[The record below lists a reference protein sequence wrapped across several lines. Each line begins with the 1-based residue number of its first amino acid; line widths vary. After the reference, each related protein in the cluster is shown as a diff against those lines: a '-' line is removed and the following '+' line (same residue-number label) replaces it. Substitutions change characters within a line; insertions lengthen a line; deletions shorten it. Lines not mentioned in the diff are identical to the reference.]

1 MKRHLFGLML
11 WLLLCGRALAADAV
25 ETAHLSVHDATGSLG
40 WERLV
45 ALAEREEAGLA
56 AVRGLWGLEGEEA
69 RAGGRGKIRVVYD
82 QPQRGQCT
90 STFFLGLGGQR
101 TLRVF
106 GCPEAPLMLAH
117 KMTSALMP
125 QPDKLIR
132 NMLGEISEQRLGRA
146 ASFPACGQD
155 ADDWVR
161 AFEAS
166 GLRIPLAD
174 LGPDHGSWG
183 MRDEGGG
190 RLIALDRL
198 RQLRAYA
205 EAGSFARYLAREH
218 GLEGLKR
225 LQWRTLESDQRPWA
239 EVFGADLP
247 ELERRWL
254 ESLKGGD
261 VDAARVERLARIL
274 MGVGGDPCERA
285 RKVAGATQ

>member
-1 MKRHLFGLML
+1 MKRPLFGVML

-25 ETAHLSVHDATGSLG
+25 ETAHLSVHDATGNLG
-40 WERLV
+40 WERL
-45 ALAEREEAGLA
+45 AELAEREEAGLA
-56 AVRGLWGLEGEEA
+56 AVRGLWGLEDVE
-69 RAGGRGKIRVVYD
+69 GRGRIRVIYD
-82 QPQRGQCT
+82 HPQRGQCT
-90 STFFLGLGGQR
+90 STFFLGAGGQR
-101 TLRVF
+101 MLRVF

-117 KMTSALMP
+117 KMTSALML

-166 GLRIPLAD
+166 GQRIPLSE

-190 RLIALDRL
+190 RLVAFDRL

-205 EAGSFARYLAREH
+205 EAGSFSKFLAREH
-218 GLEGLKR
+218 GLNALKR
-225 LQWRTLESDQRPWA
+225 LQRRTQETGTRPWA

-254 ESLKGGD
+254 EALKAGD
-261 VDAARVERLARIL
+261 VDASRVERLARIL
-274 MGVGGDPCERA
+274 VGVGGDPCERA
-285 RKVAGATQ
+285 RKAAGATQ

>member
-1 MKRHLFGLML
+1 MKRILFGVIL
-11 WLLLCGRALAADAV
+11 WTLLCGRALAADAV
-25 ETAHLSVHDATGSLG
+25 ETAHLSVHDATGNLG

-56 AVRGLWGLEGEEA
+56 AVRALWGLEDGEG
-69 RAGGRGKIRVVYD
+69 RAGVRGKIRVLYD
-82 QPQRGQCT
+82 QPLRGQCT
-90 STFFLGLGGQR
+90 STFFQGAGGQR
-101 TLRVF
+101 VLRVF
-106 GCPEAPLMLAH
+106 GCPGAPLMLAH

-132 NMLGEISEQRLGRA
+132 NMLGEISEQRLGSA

-161 AFEAS
+161 AAQRA
-166 GLRIPLAD
+166 GLRIPLAE

-190 RLIALDRL
+190 RLVALDRQ

-205 EAGSFARYLAREH
+205 ETGSFARYLAREH

-225 LQWRTLESDQRPWA
+225 LQMRTLESGSRPWA

-254 ESLKGGD
+254 QSLKGGAD
-261 VDAARVERLARIL
+261 DEARATKVERLARIL
-274 MGVGGDPCERA
+274 GGVGGDPCERA
-285 RKVAGATQ
+285 RRM

>member
-1 MKRHLFGLML
+1 MKRLLFGVVL
-11 WLLLCGRALAADAV
+11 WVLFSGQALAADSV

-40 WERLV
+40 WERLA

-56 AVRGLWGLEGEEA
+56 AVRGLWGLEEGE
-69 RAGGRGKIRVVYD
+69 GRGKIRVIYD
-82 QPQRGQCT
+82 HSQRGQCT
-90 STFFLGLGGQR
+90 STSFLGPGGQR
-101 TLRVF
+101 MVRVF
-106 GCPEAPLMLAH
+106 GCPQAPLMLAH

-125 QPDKLIR
+125 QPDKLVR
-132 NMLGEISEQRLGRA
+132 NMLGEISEQRLGSA

-161 AFEAS
+161 AALRA
-166 GLRIPLAD
+166 GLFLPLSE

-205 EAGSFARYLAREH
+205 EAGSFAKFLVREH
-218 GLEGLKR
+218 GLDALKR
-225 LQWRTLESDQRPWA
+225 MQRRTLESGSRPWE

-254 ESLKGGD
+254 ESLKGGA
-261 VDAARVERLARIL
+261 VVESRVERLARIL
-274 MGVGGDPCERA
+274 HMPGDPCARA